1 MKKKKFEIL
10 MIDSSQKTV
19 LPNGIRILSR
29 KIPHSRSV
37 SMGVWVNVGARD
49 ESGTDNGISHF
60 IEHMLFKGT
69 KTRSGYQ
76 IAKEFDAIGG
86 QSNAFTSMENTC
98 YHAKVVD
105 TRLESMVDIL
115 TDIFLN
121 STFDESEIE
130 KERPVVFQEISMV
143 EDNPEEYVHTLSSN
157 AYWGDNPLAK
167 NVLGT
172 KDNVLKFD
180 SAMIRQYVA
189 DYYQPERIVISAA
202 GNITHKQLLDLVG
215 TAFETIRPG
224 KTFPER
230 KTPDGCS
237 GIEIKQKNLEQ
248 VHICLGTKGIRVSD
262 ERRFAFSLMNTIF
275 GGNMSSRLF
284 QQIREKHGLAYSV
297 YSYASSYTD
306 TGMFGAYVGT
316 DAESSFKAVDLM
328 LNEMRLLKSTKIDAA
343 ELDDAKEYTKGSLLL
358 ASENIDNHMVRL
370 AQNEIHF
377 GCDFSMDE
385 VLQKIDQV
393 CEEDIL
399 DLVQSLFDTRHL
411 SLTLLG
417 PIDDDAPF
425 QDILRI

>member
-1 MKKKKFEIL
+1 

-19 LPNGIRILSR
+19 LPNGIRVLSR

-49 ESGTDNGISHF
+49 ESLSNNGISHF

-98 YHAKVVD
+98 YHAKVVH
-105 TRLESMVDIL
+105 TRVDSMVDIL

-121 STFDESEIE
+121 STFDDAEIE
-130 KERPVVFQEISMV
+130 RERPVVFQEISMM
-143 EDNPEEYVHTLSSN
+143 EDNPEDYVHTLSSN
-157 AYWGDNPLAK
+157 AYWGDNPLARS
-167 NVLGT
+167 VLGT
-172 KDNVLKFD
+172 KENVLNFN
-180 SAMIRQYVA
+180 SERIRHFFT

-202 GNITHKQLLDLVG
+202 GNIDHHQLLDLVG
-215 TAFETIRPG
+215 PYFDSIRPG
-224 KTFPER
+224 KNFPER
-230 KTPDGCS
+230 KTPKACA
-237 GIEIKQKNLEQ
+237 GIELKEKDLEQ

-262 ERRFAFSLMNTIF
+262 PRRFAFSLMNTIF

-284 QQIREKHGLAYSV
+284 QQIRERHGLAYSV

-316 DAESSFKAVDLM
+316 DIQNAFKAVELM
-328 LNEMRLLKSTKIDAA
+328 LNEMRKLKTKKIDAS
-343 ELDDAKEYTKGSLLL
+343 ELFDAKEFTKGSLLL
-358 ASENIDNHMVRL
+358 ASESIDNQMVRL

-377 GCDFSMDE
+377 GCDFSLDD
-385 VLQKIDQV
+385 VVAKIDQV
-393 CEEDIL
+393 SEDDIHHI
-399 DLVQSLFDTRHL
+399 VHSLFDTKHL

-417 PIDDDAPF
+417 PLHESTSF
-425 QDILRI
+425 ENILHI